1 MTTGPK
7 GAYRPSIQRF
17 TLATAEVT
25 TILDGAH
32 LRDAIRPP
40 FALDRSDTQIAV
52 TAAANNLPAHGFENT
67 YTPTVIGIA
76 GQVVLFDTGFGQG
89 GKAGNAG
96 HLKGRLLQ
104 AGYGAVDIDVV
115 AFTHMHPDHI
125 GGVLENGVPT
135 FPNARYV
142 IGRRE
147 FDAWYDGSQIPAQR
161 AQNRDLF
168 LKLIVPLADRMTF
181 LEDGDTVVPGLTALA
196 AFGHSVGHMMYRLD
210 DGGKSLLVWGDVTNH
225 YVFSLQYPD
234 SPVAFDDDP
243 DAAIVT
249 RKRVLAMAAADGLLV
264 SGHHM
269 PFPAIGYVEQHGAG
283 YRWIP
288 AAYQLWI

>member
-1 MTTGPK
+1 
-7 GAYRPSIQRF
+7 
-17 TLATAEVT
+17 
-25 TILDGAH
+25 
-32 LRDAIRPP
+32 
-40 FALDRSDTQIAV
+40 
-52 TAAANNLPAHGFENT
+52 
-67 YTPTVIGIA
+67 
-76 GQVVLFDTGFGQG
+76 
-89 GKAGNAG
+89 
-96 HLKGRLLQ
+96 
-104 AGYGAVDIDVV
+104 
-115 AFTHMHPDHI
+115 MHPDHI
-125 GGVLENGVPT
+125 GGVLENGLPT
-135 FPNARYV
+135 FTNARYV
-142 IGRRE
+142 MGRCE
-147 FDAWYDGSQIPAQR
+147 FDAWYDGSQIPPQR

-210 DGGKSLLVWGDVTNH
+210 DGEKSLLVWGDVTNH

-269 PFPAIGYVEQHGAG
+269 PFPAIGHVEQHGAG
-283 YRWIP
+283 YRWVP
-288 AAYQLWI
+288 TAYQLWI